1 MEHFLFSS
9 VRLDST
15 ENFLFFVLIEL
26 FFLPTKHFVPTE
38 QFVGTFFPVEQFI
51 LVMEGAAAQEVSAQL
66 PLAV

>member
-1 MEHFLFSS
+1 MFSS

-15 ENFLFFVLIEL
+15 EKNLFFVLIEF
-26 FFLPTKHFVPTE
+26 FFLPTKHFVPAE

-66 PLAV
+66 PLAA